1 MATDSRKMFMD
12 VILKWMPNPEEPA
25 GDDCWCPEIEKATPD
40 KMKQI
45 QSEKL
50 EAAFRYI
57 YEYSPYYSE
66 KYKKAG
72 LTPKDI
78 KSIDDISKIPVTD
91 KDDLKESIAAH
102 PHWGNYSCID
112 DKLWKT
118 DGWIVFLTT
127 GTSGTPVPVRHTHF
141 DRVAQSWHL
150 ARQWWM
156 SNIKSNDFVMYC
168 VPFTTHIHAWI
179 HSTAQETARI
189 PMISAG
195 APVSTEARIDY
206 IEKYKPT
213 VLVGTPTYMIYL
225 GESMKEKGIDPRKS
239 SVRIVS
245 CGGEAGGSLLQTRR
259 RLSELWDADVGDLF
273 GTTEAGGVGGHAQMC
288 SYEMKDHGRHGRLH
302 YAEDAGIP
310 EILDSNTL
318 EPLADGEFGTL
329 TWSGVNSIAQPIL
342 RFNVKDIANI
352 RSIEC
357 GCGRTMRMSEGGIVG
372 RADDMIVMRGVNVFP
387 TNIEEA
393 VRDIDGFGNEYRIKI
408 VEERGLPDLI
418 VEAEIIA
425 DVPKNEHDKL
435 VKELQTKIK
444 DKCQIRVTIDVV
456 PFGSLP
462 RSEFK
467 AKRVI
472 DMRESPDMAQ
482 LSN

>member
-1 MATDSRKMFMD
+1 MTKDSRKLFED
-12 VILKWMPNPEEPA
+12 VILKWMPNPLEPA
-25 GDDCWCPEIEKATPD
+25 EEDCWAPEIEKASRD
-40 KMKQI
+40 KIKEI

-72 LTPKDI
+72 LTPNDI
-78 KSIDDISKIPVTD
+78 KSIDDIHKIPVTD
-91 KDDLKESIAAH
+91 KDDMRKSIAAH
-102 PHWGNYSCID
+102 PPWGNFSCID
-112 DKLWKT
+112 EKLWKT

-127 GTSGTPVPVRHTHF
+127 GTSGAPVPVRHTQF
-141 DRVAQSWHL
+141 DRVSQSWHL

-156 SNIKSNDFVMYC
+156 SDVKSDDFVMYC

-179 HSTAQETARI
+179 HYTAQETARI
-189 PMISAG
+189 PMLGAG
-195 APVSTEARIDY
+195 APVATEARIDY

-225 GESMKEKGIDPRKS
+225 GETMKEKGLDPKAT
-239 SVRIVS
+239 SVRIIS
-245 CGGEAGGSLLQTRR
+245 CAGEAGGSLLQTRR
-259 RLSELWDADVGDLF
+259 RLMDLWDADVGDLF

-288 SYEMKDHGRHGRLH
+288 SYEMKDHGRHAYLH

-310 EILDSNTL
+310 EILDPDTL
-318 EPLADGEFGTL
+318 EPLPEGEFGTL
-329 TWSGVNSIAQPIL
+329 IWSGVSSIAQPIL

-352 RSIEC
+352 KSIEC

-372 RADDMIVMRGVNVFP
+372 RADDMIVIRGVNVFP

-418 VEAEIIA
+418 VEAEIIP
-425 DVPKNEHDKL
+425 DVPEKDHDHL
-435 VKELQTKIK
+435 VKELQSKIK
-444 DKCQIRVTIDVV
+444 DKCQIRVSVELV
-456 PFGSLP
+456 PFGFLP

-467 AKRVI
+467 AKRVM
-472 DMRESPDMAQ
+472 DLRET
-482 LSN
+482 LRF